1 MKSTLLSAAVAL
13 SALALSQTTQAHT
26 LLVNPPPLTTN
37 DGAKSGPCGCEV
49 GGEPPCSAD
58 YQTTEL
64 KAGQQITVTW
74 KETIQHTGKF
84 RLAFSSKPVTA
95 VAGADLDANVLY
107 EKVDQ
112 NSMSGATL
120 TTTLTVPSTP
130 CESCTLQLRQL
141 MEGAA
146 NPYYYSCA
154 SIRIVADDPSSS
166 SSSSSTSAATGTGG
180 STSSGE
186 TGSGGAGGAGQGG
199 APGGGEED
207 STGPGLAPPETPIEV
222 GGCSVGGAP
231 EGGASSNALGL
242 FAAAAV
248 VAGAITRLAR
258 RRRRG

>member
-26 LLVNPPPLTTN
+26 LLVDPPPLTSN

-58 YQTTEL
+58 YKTTEL

-95 VAGADLDANVLY
+95 VSGADLEANILY
-107 EKVDQ
+107 DKADQ
-112 NSMSGATL
+112 NSMAGATL
-120 TTTLTVPSTP
+120 TASITVPSTP

-154 SIRIVADDPSSS
+154 SIRIVADDASSS
-166 SSSSSTSAATGTGG
+166 SSSSSSAATGAGG

-186 TGSGGAGGAGQGG
+186 PGSGGAGGAGQGG
-199 APGGGEED
+199 APGSGEGG

-231 EGGASSNALGL
+231 AGSASSNALGL
-242 FAAAAV
+242 FTAAAV

-258 RRRRG
+258 RRRQR